1 MIQKKN
7 KPKGNAVH
15 ITFELPAD
23 IAETSVAVV
32 GDFNDWD
39 PEKTLMKLNK
49 KKGVW
54 SKTISLKPD
63 HAYEFRYYIDER
75 LWQNDEAA
83 DRYTPNPYFSEN
95 SVLEV

>member
-7 KPKGNAVH
+7 HTKDDAVRV
-15 ITFELPAD
+15 TFELPAE

-39 PEKTLMKLNK
+39 PEKTLMTLNK

-54 SKTISLKPD
+54 SKTISLKPGRP
-63 HAYEFRYYIDER
+63 YEFRYYIDER
-75 LWQNDEAA
+75 RWENDEAA
-83 DRYTPNPYFSEN
+83 DGYAPNPYFSEN